1 MWLGGG
7 VRKFGWLVFSLGMTF
22 WAICKKISVKGRS
35 PYLIWLDPPLS
46 LRLDYMKSQSLYRER
61 KIGIFPS
68 SRADIKEGIGIVPCL
83 IAYMGG
89 KRGIFPSPSAY
100 IEGNRL
106 EFFQVPEPV

>member
-1 MWLGGG
+1 MVGGRGPKIWVVSFFIGDDILGHLQK
-7 VRKFGWLVFSLGMTF
+7 KFRQGPL
-22 WAICKKISVKGRS
+22 S
-35 PYLIWLDPPLS
+35 PPHLTRPPLS
-46 LRLDYMKSQSLYRER
+46 LRLDYMKSQRLYRER

-68 SRADIKEGIGIVPCL
+68 PRANIKEGIGIVPCL